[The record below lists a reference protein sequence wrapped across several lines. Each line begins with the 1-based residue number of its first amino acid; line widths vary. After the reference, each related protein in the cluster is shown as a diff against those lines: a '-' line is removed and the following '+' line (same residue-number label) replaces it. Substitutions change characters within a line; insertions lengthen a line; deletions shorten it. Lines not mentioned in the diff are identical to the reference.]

1 MFSWPKEL
9 RVVIAGYG
17 VEHPEEEVE
26 LRNYEAEDL
35 QDGLMVDITEDQFDD
50 YDIPVYVGGMDA
62 FHRTFKFN
70 QAHDYDG
77 LVGDGR
83 LVSLYETIEKYL

>member
-1 MFSWPKEL
+1 
-9 RVVIAGYG
+9 
-17 VEHPEEEVE
+17 
-26 LRNYEAEDL
+26 
-35 QDGLMVDITEDQFDD
+35 MVDITADQFDD